1 MKLNQYIKKQGITLA
16 IAADDLGVTRQA
28 ISLWNKGMRTPRPGM
43 IDKIQIWS
51 KGKVCPGD
59 FYGNK

>member
-51 KGKVCPGD
+51 KGKVCPAD
-59 FYGNK
+59 FYGDK